1 MLHASR
7 TILALVPVCL
17 ICLAAALI
25 RDDPVRGKQLFNR
38 CSGCHSVEGKN
49 MSGPPLNGVVGRRA
63 GAVADYRYSGALAN
77 SGITWTD
84 EALDEYLSGPIKAVH
99 GTRMTISVTKSED
112 RANIIAYLKS
122 LADQ

>member
-1 MLHASR
+1 
-7 TILALVPVCL
+7 
-17 ICLAAALI
+17 
-25 RDDPVRGKQLFNR
+25 
-38 CSGCHSVEGKN
+38 

-63 GAVADYRYSGALAN
+63 GAVAGYRYSDALAN

-84 EALDEYLSGPIKAVH
+84 EALDEYLSGPIKAVR